1 MTIDVNTLLAVAE
14 IVGAIGIITTFIIN
28 IKSNSKKT
36 ISKYVKEVISPDL
49 KEIKNSVDKVQKDV
63 ISLTKTSDQKFKEVR
78 ENSDKKEMQRL
89 RYECLC
95 FASSL
100 RNGVA
105 KTRQEYEEIF
115 RMEDS
120 YNSLI
125 DQYKVENG
133 YMHEEML
140 YVHNQYRSLIN
151 K

>member
-1 MTIDVNTLLAVAE
+1 MKIDVSTLLAIAE
-14 IVGAIGIITTFIIN
+14 IIGAIGIITTFIIN

-49 KEIKNSVDKVQKDV
+49 KEIKNSVDKVQKEV
-63 ISLTKTSDQKFKEVR
+63 VNLKNMSDKKFEEVR

-95 FASSL
+95 FASDL

-120 YNSLI
+120 YNALI
-125 DQYKVENG
+125 DEYKIENG